1 MSGRRFWKDFIL
13 VPSTLSA
20 SWEQETV
27 LQILR
32 STFCLSGAEKQWG
45 KKTYH
50 EVKPLLPGIKAI
62 FSH

>member
-45 KKTYH
+45 KKPTM
-50 EVKPLLPGIKAI
+50 K
-62 FSH
+62 